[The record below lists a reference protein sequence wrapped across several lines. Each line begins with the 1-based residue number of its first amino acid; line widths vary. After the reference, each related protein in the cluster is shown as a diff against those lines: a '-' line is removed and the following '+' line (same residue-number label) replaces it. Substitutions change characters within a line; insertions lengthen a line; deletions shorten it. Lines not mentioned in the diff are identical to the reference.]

1 MSAPEAGNTA
11 LITGTRALVSGAT
24 GFLGGHLA
32 QVLHRSGYRVRI
44 LVHKRQ
50 RVEHLLALGMEIVE
64 GDLLDEGSLVRATAG
79 QGLVFHTAGKVTD
92 WGPREEYF
100 QVNAEGTRN
109 VIAACRRSGVA
120 RLVHVSS
127 LSVLGLPR
135 TGEVITEETPY
146 ALSAPDW
153 YSQSKRAAEQL
164 VRGAN
169 GEGGLATTVVR
180 PGVIWGPGDITILP
194 RLAALLRKRQMV
206 LIDGGRNLLGLSHIE
221 SLARGLVL
229 AGESSVAPGQIF
241 HITDGEEITA
251 REAVDALA
259 AAVGV
264 PPARLSLPY
273 GVVYGIAAAI
283 EGLAHLARSGTPPS
297 MTRYGVR
304 LVACDC
310 RYDIGKA
317 RRELGYRP
325 VVSFRDGIRELAFGD
340 GAVVLKE
347 KKE

>member
-1 MSAPEAGNTA
+1 MGGMAATGTTA

-32 QVLHRSGYRVRI
+32 QVLHGLGYRVRI
-44 LVHKRQ
+44 LVHKRH
-50 RVEHLLALGMEIVE
+50 RVEKLLALGMEIVE
-64 GDLLDEGSLVRATAG
+64 GDLLDTASLVRATAG
-79 QGLVFHTAGKVTD
+79 QNVVFHTAGKVTD
-92 WGPREEYF
+92 WGPRAEYF
-100 QVNAEGTRN
+100 QVNADGTRN
-109 VIAACRRSGVA
+109 VITACRESGVA

-146 ALSAPDW
+146 PRSLPDW
-153 YSQSKRAAEQL
+153 YSQSKREAEQL

-169 GEGGLATTVVR
+169 GVSGLATTVVR
-180 PGVIWGPGDITILP
+180 PGVIWGPGDITIVP
-194 RLAALLRKRQMV
+194 RLAELLRRRQMI

-229 AGESSVAPGQIF
+229 AAESPGAPGRIY
-241 HITDGEEITA
+241 HMTDGEEITA

-259 AAVGV
+259 AVMGV
-264 PPARLSLPY
+264 RPARFSLPY
-273 GVVYGIAAAI
+273 GAVYGIAAVI
-283 EGLAHLARSGTPPS
+283 EAAAHLARRTTPPS

-310 RYDIGKA
+310 RYDIGRA
-317 RRELGYRP
+317 RRELGYQPAVTFREGIKLL
-325 VVSFRDGIRELAFGD
+325 SF
-340 GAVVLKE
+340 
-347 KKE
+347 

>member
-1 MSAPEAGNTA
+1 MSGATA

-32 QVLHRSGYRVRI
+32 QVLHGLGYRVRI
-44 LVHKRQ
+44 LVHKRH
-50 RVEHLLALGMEIVE
+50 RVEHLLALGMEIIE
-64 GDLLDEGSLVRATAG
+64 GDLLETASLVRATAG
-79 QGLVFHTAGKVTD
+79 QSVVFHTAGKVTD
-92 WGPREEYF
+92 WGPRSEYF

-109 VIAACRRSGVA
+109 VIAACRESGVG

-135 TGEVITEETPY
+135 SGVVVTEETPY
-146 ALSAPDW
+146 PRSLPDW
-153 YSQSKRAAEQL
+153 YSQSKKAAELL
-164 VRGAN
+164 VRAAN

-194 RLAALLRKRQMV
+194 RLVDLLRRRQMI

-229 AGESSVAPGQIF
+229 AAESLGAPGRVF
-241 HITDGEEITA
+241 HLTDGEEITA
-251 REAVDALA
+251 REAVDELA

-264 PPARLSLPY
+264 PRARLSLPY
-273 GVVYGIAAAI
+273 SVVYGIAALI
-283 EGLAHLARSGTPPS
+283 EGAALLARRKTPPR

-304 LVACDC
+304 LVACHC
-310 RYDIGKA
+310 RYDIGRA
-317 RRELGYRP
+317 RSELGYKPLVTFREGIKLL
-325 VVSFRDGIRELAFGD
+325 SF
-340 GAVVLKE
+340 
-347 KKE
+347 

>member
-1 MSAPEAGNTA
+1 MSGQAGAGAIA

-32 QVLHRSGYRVRI
+32 QVLHGLGYRVRI
-44 LVHKRQ
+44 LVHKRH

-64 GDLLDEGSLVRATAG
+64 GDLLDTASLVRATAG
-79 QGLVFHTAGKVTD
+79 QSIVFHTAGKVTD
-92 WGPREEYF
+92 WGPRAEYF

-109 VIAACRRSGVA
+109 VIAACRESGVG

-135 TGEVITEETPY
+135 TGEVVTEETPY
-146 ALSAPDW
+146 PVSLPDW
-153 YSQSKRAAEQL
+153 YSQSKKAAEQL

-169 GEGGLATTVVR
+169 GAGGLATTVVR
-180 PGVIWGPGDITILP
+180 PGVIWGPGDITIVP
-194 RLAALLRKRQMV
+194 RLADLLRRREMI

-229 AGESSVAPGQIF
+229 AAESPGAMGQTY
-241 HITDGEEITA
+241 HLTDGEEITA

-259 AAVGV
+259 AVLGV
-264 PPARLSLPY
+264 PGARLSLPY
-273 GVVYGIAAAI
+273 RAVYAIAALI
-283 EGLAHLARSGTPPS
+283 EGAALLAGRTTPPR

-304 LVACDC
+304 LVACHC

-325 VVSFRDGIRELAFGD
+325 AVTFREGIRHLAFQ
-340 GAVVLKE
+340 
-347 KKE
+347 